1 MKRILVT
8 GAAGFIGYHTVQ
20 RLVDEGHYVVGLDNL
35 NTYYDIRLKFG
46 RLDNM
51 GISSSKLLQGALL
64 PSSKFKNYHFIQL
77 NLVDRAP
84 LNQLFTDQKFDYVV
98 NLAAQAGVRYSIEKP
113 SVYIESNI
121 VGFANIL
128 EACRNFEIKHL
139 TYASS
144 SSVYGLN
151 ESVPFSTQDSTNHP
165 MSLYAATK
173 KSNELLAHT
182 YSHLFQLPTSGIRF
196 FTVYGPWGRPDMAYY
211 IFANK
216 ITSGEKIDVY
226 NNGIMERD
234 FTYVDDIVEGT
245 IKVLKQPPVPSVNW
259 NPLNPQADTSSAPYR
274 IYNIGANEPVKLMDF
289 INTLEDSLGMK
300 AELNYMPIQPGD
312 VTKTWANVD
321 NLIND
326 FDYSPKTS
334 LKDGI
339 SQFVNWYKEF
349 HKV

>member
-1 MKRILVT
+1 
-8 GAAGFIGYHTVQ
+8 
-20 RLVDEGHYVVGLDNL
+20 
-35 NTYYDIRLKFG
+35 
-46 RLDNM
+46 
-51 GISSSKLLQGALL
+51 
-64 PSSKFKNYHFIQL
+64 
-77 NLVDRAP
+77 
-84 LNQLFTDQKFDYVV
+84 
-98 NLAAQAGVRYSIEKP
+98 
-113 SVYIESNI
+113 
-121 VGFANIL
+121 
-128 EACRNFEIKHL
+128 
-139 TYASS
+139 
-144 SSVYGLN
+144 
-151 ESVPFSTQDSTNHP
+151 
-165 MSLYAATK
+165 
-173 KSNELLAHT
+173 
-182 YSHLFQLPTSGIRF
+182 
-196 FTVYGPWGRPDMAYY
+196 MAYY

-259 NPLNPQADTSSAPYR
+259 NPSNPQADTSSAPYR

-300 AELNYMPIQPGD
+300 AELNHMPIQPGD

>member
-20 RLVDEGHYVVGLDNL
+20 KLVNEGHYVVGLDNM

-51 GISSSKLLQGALL
+51 GIASSKLLQGTLIN
-64 PSSKFKNYHFIQL
+64 SSKYKNYHFIQL
-77 NLVDRAP
+77 NLEDRMH
-84 LNQLFTDQKFDYVV
+84 LNLLFTNQKFDYVI
-98 NLAAQAGVRYSIEKP
+98 NLAAQAGVRYSIQKP
-113 SVYIESNI
+113 RVYIESNI

-151 ESVPFSTQDSTNHP
+151 EKVPFTTQDSTNHP

-182 YSHLFQLPTSGIRF
+182 YSHLFQIPTSGIRF

-226 NNGIMERD
+226 NDGIMERD
-234 FTYVDDIVEGT
+234 FTFVDDIVEGT
-245 IKVLKQPPVPSVNW
+245 IKVLKKPPTPSEDW
-259 NPLNPQADTSSAPYR
+259 DPRNPQEDISSAPYR

-289 INTLEDSLGMK
+289 IHTLENSLGIK